1 VTAYDNGL
9 YGLYAFAARDG
20 VFEHSYASG
29 HPDSGF
35 YIGQCNPCHA
45 VITDVVSQYNLLG
58 YSGSNSSGDLYL
70 VNSEWSHNRTGIVPN
85 SFGAE
90 ELSPQG
96 QATLAGNVV
105 SDNGDAQATRGN
117 EAAYDPAFGVGIVIA
132 GGQED
137 VITKNR
143 LADNDKVGIA
153 LAPSVG
159 LEDSPHQPVG
169 NRVTDNVVERSGM
182 VDLGVVLSDA
192 ADRNCFSGNTFSS
205 SAPANIE
212 QVMPCDAT
220 GTGDFATGAVDIARF
235 LDTSG
240 NAKGG
245 NYKESPVPKRQKNMP
260 RASSAKAQP
269 ASAPPAVDLAAI
281 EVPAG

>member
-1 VTAYDNGL
+1 
-9 YGLYAFAARDG
+9 
-20 VFEHSYASG
+20 
-29 HPDSGF
+29 
-35 YIGQCNPCHA
+35 
-45 VITDVVSQYNLLG
+45 
-58 YSGSNSSGDLYL
+58 
-70 VNSEWSHNRTGIVPN
+70 
-85 SFGAE
+85 
-90 ELSPQG
+90 
-96 QATLAGNVV
+96 V

-192 ADRNCFSGNTFSS
+192 ADRNCFSGNTFST

-220 GTGDFATGAVDIARF
+220 GTGDFATGAVDIAAF